1 MPDIPIVPE
10 TTLLEHA
17 KEKTVSDPI
26 PERKILAAIL
36 EDISLEFVLA
46 DISDPATF
54 SELLALLKH
63 FFQAANQLNLSEL
76 AEDAKKAGK
85 IVKKIMEQREP
96 DHPSAGNAESSSLN
110 FSGCISDTE
119 TLMDSL
125 HLRISEMKSFLDFL
139 TRSSE
144 LSIQKGAAT
153 PSAPDLQM
161 VSTTIERVHDLNKS
175 DYGYDLIEIEPEQ
188 NTTRETGSEES
199 VKTDSESRREPE
211 VSTTCILHPGKLP
224 PFLNIEDFAEFL
236 SLQKK
241 SLESMEVLILD
252 IERENNIAYA
262 QGELKRLFHTTKGEA
277 GFLGLKDVEK
287 VCHRAEDLMD
297 RENFGNIV
305 DLLLAVKDWL
315 ESTYSLYAGNPG
327 VAPSAEKIIAM
338 FDGEQKPCQNQRKPD
353 SEASVASIH
362 PPSIMAELI
371 NVDASRLDRLVNIIG
386 ELAIAESM
394 VTQAPEII
402 SIASSALLRSL
413 GSLHKITRELQ
424 TLGLT
429 LRMVPLKSLF
439 NRMERVVRDLAR
451 KTGKQIQFIV
461 KGEST
466 ELDKTIVD
474 RLGDPLIHLLRNS
487 VDHGIEESIHQRV
500 NGGKPETATIELR
513 AFHKGGNLF
522 IEVEDDGRGI
532 NRTKLKEKA
541 ICQGIIDAD
550 TPEDGEELLN
560 LAFHPGVTTANKI
573 TDVSGRG
580 VGMDVVKKSI
590 ESCRGKVSISSAEGR
605 GTTFSI
611 RIPLTLSI
619 IDGLVVR
626 VSEERYVIP
635 TLSVVTSLKVDK
647 RQISNLFE
655 KREMVSVIGKLIP
668 LLRLNRLFQLSGG
681 VEDTCDGIIVVVE
694 DSGLKVALLVD
705 ELMGKQNT
713 VIKKLGTG
721 MDNIRGISGGTIMA
735 DGRVSLILDIA
746 GIVELSRISYRP

>member
-10 TTLLEHA
+10 TTLLGHA

-26 PERKILAAIL
+26 PERKVLAAIL

-46 DISDPATF
+46 DTSDPATF

-96 DHPSAGNAESSSLN
+96 DHTSAGNEESSSLN

-125 HLRISEMKSFLDFL
+125 HLRISEMKSFLGFL

-144 LSIQKGAAT
+144 VSLQKGAAT
-153 PSAPDLQM
+153 PSAPDMQM
-161 VSTTIERVHDLNKS
+161 VSTTIERVHGLNKS
-175 DYGYDLIEIEPEQ
+175 DYGYDLIEVESEQ
-188 NTTRETGSEES
+188 NIAVKTEES
-199 VKTDSESRREPE
+199 VEADYESRREPE
-211 VSTTCILHPGKLP
+211 VLTTCILHPGELP

-262 QGELKRLFHTTKGEA
+262 QRELKRLFHTTKGEA

-315 ESTYSLYAGNPG
+315 DSTYSLYAGNPG

-338 FDGEQKPCQNQRKPD
+338 LDGEEKPYQNQRQPD
-353 SEASVASIH
+353 SEESVTSIH

-371 NVDASRLDRLVNIIG
+371 NVDASRLDRLVNMIG

-402 SIASSALLRSL
+402 SIASSSLLRSL

-424 TLGLT
+424 SLGLT

-451 KTGKQIQFIV
+451 KTDKQIQFIV

-487 VDHGIEESIHQRV
+487 VDHGIEESVQQRV
-500 NGGKPETATIELR
+500 NGGKPERATIELR

-532 NRTKLKEKA
+532 NRTKLKERA

-560 LAFHPGVTTANKI
+560 LVFHPGVTTANKI

-590 ESCRGKVSISSAEGR
+590 ESCRGKISISSAEGR

-655 KREMVSVIGKLIP
+655 KREMVSVIGKLMP

-705 ELMGKQNT
+705 ELIGKQNT

-721 MDNIRGISGGTIMA
+721 MEDIKGLSGGTIMP
-735 DGRVSLILDIA
+735 DGKVSLILDIA
-746 GIVELSRISYRP
+746 GIVELSRISYGP